1 MYIIL
6 YGIIFHEYHY
16 IRISVLTDSKVY
28 LLFFPQVISPVPQIE
43 QFKLNSGWDFV
54 VVATDGVW
62 DAMTNNE
69 ILKYIS
75 NRLENKNRSIGSLLY
90 EERIFAI
97 NTLSKTTLFLYTF

>member
-1 MYIIL
+1 MFSFFFSYFL
-6 YGIIFHEYHY
+6 ALFYKF
-16 IRISVLTDSKVY
+16 SPLFWNKVY
-28 LLFFPQVISPVPQIE
+28 SLLFFVQVISPVPQIE

-75 NRLENKNRSIGSLLY
+75 NRLENKNRSIGSFLY